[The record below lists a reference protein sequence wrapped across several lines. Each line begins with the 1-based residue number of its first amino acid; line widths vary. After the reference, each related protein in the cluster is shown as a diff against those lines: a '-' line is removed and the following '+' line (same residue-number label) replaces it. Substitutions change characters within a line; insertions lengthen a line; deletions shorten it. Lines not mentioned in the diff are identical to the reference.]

1 MDNKNAIALF
11 TKPAGDVA
19 PIGLTKDE
27 DLRKEFDDAQ
37 AVANEGVKVGLPQMA
52 INHPAGQYQDPLE
65 RFTKTF
71 EGIILDQHLANA
83 YWAPGDDE
91 SSDKPPD
98 CVSYDGYLP
107 AANAQKK
114 EADTCQSCRYNQFGS
129 GGGGRGKACKNMRR
143 LVLVTVIDGEPM
155 FLRLSLSPTSL
166 KAYTKYVKDLA
177 PHRTPFSVSTTFSLE
192 ERKNGLQKW
201 SVVKLT
207 FGYDLTPDQFKQARA
222 LGRELETLRTEA
234 IVKDREYPTSSDA
247 APSDPV
253 TPEPEPWDEAGGENG
268 AAASAVPGKPP
279 VKVDP
284 PKTRAGRSRA

>member
-11 TKPAGDVA
+11 TKPAGEVA

-27 DLRKEFDDAQ
+27 DLRKEFDEAQ
-37 AVANEGVKVGLPQMA
+37 AVANEGVKIGLPQMKIVHSA
-52 INHPAGQYQDPLE
+52 TQFQTPLE
-65 RFTKTF
+65 QFCKAF

-83 YWAPGDDE
+83 YWAPSVDVAD
-91 SSDKPPD
+91 DKPPD
-98 CVSYDGYLP
+98 CVSFDGYLP

-114 EADTCQSCRYNQFGS
+114 ESDACQSCRYNQFGS
-129 GGGGRGKACKNMRR
+129 GEGGRGKACKNMRR

-192 ERKNGLQKW
+192 ERKNGSQKW
-201 SVVKLT
+201 AVVKLT
-207 FGYDLTPDQFKQARA
+207 LSHDLTPDQFKQARA

-234 IVKDREYPTSSDA
+234 IVKDNEYPSSDGA
-247 APSDPV
+247 APSDPN
-253 TPEPEPWDEAGGENG
+253 TPEDDAWTEPGDDSG
-268 AAASAVPGKPP
+268 AAKETKPP
-279 VKVDP
+279 VKVEP
-284 PKTRAGRSRA
+284 PKVTRAGRSRA